1 MGSLGGSKFLVV
13 DALGWTDAKDDLFA
27 TALSRIDPLDAG
39 ETYEVVKPKAGERVP
54 ETLEEVQ
61 QYDGIVI
68 SGSATSANDELE
80 WIDKLSEMIK
90 VIASQDKTRLV
101 GICFGHQLV
110 AKALG
115 GSVLKQDKF
124 ILQPE
129 RIEPSSTLWTANVSD
144 ASQLLL
150 ESHGDQVSLAPPG
163 AEVLASSTTAE
174 IESMAVRSVKGD
186 RRVVAW
192 TLQAHPEMP
201 AHLLVDRVLSR
212 VANQVEDGGQRAR
225 EQLLAFNANDAKF
238 MMKAVKTFLVSGWSN
253 SDHVSTS

>member
-1 MGSLGGSKFLVV
+1 MGNLGGSKFLVV
-13 DALGWTDAKDDLFA
+13 DALGWADAKDDLFA
-27 TALSRIDPLDAG
+27 TALSRIDPLESG
-39 ETYEVVKPKAGERVP
+39 ETYEVVKPKTGEHLP
-54 ETLEEVQ
+54 ETVEEIK

-80 WIDKLSEMIK
+80 WIDKLSEMIRM
-90 VIASQDKTRLV
+90 IASQDKTRLV

-115 GSVLKQDKF
+115 GSVLKQDTF

-129 RIEPSSTLWTANVSD
+129 RIEPLSRLWTDNVSG

-163 AEVLASSTTAE
+163 AEVLASSTTAK

-192 TLQAHPEMP
+192 TLQAHPEMQ

-212 VANQVEDGGQRAR
+212 VANQMENRGQGAR
-225 EQLLAFNANDAKF
+225 EQLLAFNAKDACF
-238 MMKAVKTFLVSGWSN
+238 MMKAVKSFLVSGWSN
-253 SDHVSTS
+253 S